1 MDARSA
7 ILCGMLTCFAAQS
20 AAAQLATRS
29 SPALSIPA
37 TAHEMPVDCKAAVYR
52 FLPGEFNF
60 CLATRYSQQ
69 RRYRS
74 EREMLK
80 LSAAWGKKPAQ
91 YALGITYFNGEH
103 VPADRPLGLA
113 WLALAAERRDN
124 KYQAKL
130 NSAYGHATPAER
142 ERAVTLLRQMKPK
155 YGDAFAA
162 RRAQRHF
169 DREIHGLDW
178 GEVYGAHLCIAGITG
193 GVINEANPADS
204 VCPPIG
210 AVVHTLQAMGDRYFE
225 GWQGH
230 VTVGPL
236 QPTPADGN

>member
-1 MDARSA
+1 MDARSV
-7 ILCGMLTCFAAQS
+7 ILCGMLACLAAPS
-20 AAAQLATRS
+20 AIAQLATRAPS
-29 SPALSIPA
+29 S
-37 TAHEMPVDCKAAVYR
+37 AAPTRGPEASAECIAAIYR

-60 CLATRYSQQ
+60 CLASRYSQQ

-74 EREMLK
+74 SREMLK
-80 LSAAWGKKPAQ
+80 LSAAWGKKSAQ

-103 VPADRPLGLA
+103 VPIDHSLGLA
-113 WLALAAERRDN
+113 WLALAAERHDS
-124 KYQAKL
+124 KYQATL
-130 NSAYGHATPAER
+130 NSAYDHAAPAER
-142 ERAVTLLRQMKPK
+142 ERAVILLRQMKPK

-178 GEVYGAHLCIAGITG
+178 SEVYGAHLCIAGITG

-204 VCPPIG
+204 ICPPIG
-210 AVVHTLQAMGDRYFE
+210 TVVHALQTMGDRYFE

-236 QPTPADGN
+236 QPSSN